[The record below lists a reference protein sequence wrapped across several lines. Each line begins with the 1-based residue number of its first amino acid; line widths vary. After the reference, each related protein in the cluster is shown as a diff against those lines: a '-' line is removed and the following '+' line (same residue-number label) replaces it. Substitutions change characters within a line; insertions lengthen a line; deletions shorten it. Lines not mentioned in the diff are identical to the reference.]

1 MDDKWQ
7 IVKQFMNT
15 MQDTINGITNKAK
28 TVDIKQP
35 ANYNSIPS
43 NYINNQKLFYGK
55 TEIERMEVPNSR
67 RLLYLLC
74 ASVMAKLSIS
84 IIKNCKGLAFVAANV
99 GIAFYYFPEIERPIL
114 NLFNNK
120 P

>member
-7 IVKQFMNT
+7 MVKQFMT
-15 MQDTINGITNKAK
+15 TVQESIKGITDKVK
-28 TVDIKQP
+28 TTEVKQP
-35 ANYNSIPS
+35 PNYYSIPS
-43 NYINNQKLFYGK
+43 NYLSSQKLFYGK
-55 TEIERMEVPNSR
+55 TYVEKKEVPISR

-84 IIKNCKGLAFVAANV
+84 IIRNSKSLAFLAANV
-99 GIAFYYFPEIERPIL
+99 GLALYYFPEIEGPIL
-114 NLFNNK
+114 NSFNNK